1 MDIIRKKSLG
11 YCPNK
16 TLMKN
21 FTVIFSFLL
30 PLIILY
36 VLFPESFQYTW
47 VGRLQYIIFFWL
59 FLLELALAWRELQP
73 KLGLSYRTR
82 TIAILFVMT
91 IPTAYV
97 VATSFFG
104 LKAAVVELG
113 KFAGV
118 PYKTFGDFLVQYDWP
133 MIVEYIVLAASFTTT
148 IFLAYGKV
156 GLRKILIAPFFLW
169 ATAFFFV
176 INTAAPYGIMWELQA
191 FVPFTARSSATVL
204 GWLGYQTLTSETS
217 SVFFGPGMILVT
229 FIEGSVS
236 SFAVTVYWPSAG
248 IQSLFIYTLT
258 ILLFIRNVSLSLWRK
273 ITYICIGAAGT
284 FAVNVLR
291 IATICVIG
299 LKVSSVAAQH
309 FHDYY
314 GELFFISWMLVY
326 LAMILYGSKIVAKA
340 RNSATL
346 IFRMTKRRAPLFI

>member
-1 MDIIRKKSLG
+1 MDIVRKKVSDIVH
-11 YCPNK
+11 NK
-16 TLMKN
+16 TLMRN

-47 VGRLQYIIFFWL
+47 KGRVQFIIFFWL

-82 TIAILFVMT
+82 TIAILLVMT

-118 PYKTFGDFLVQYDWP
+118 PYKTFGDFWVQDAWP
-133 MIVEYIVLAASFTTT
+133 LTVEYIVLAASFTTT
-148 IFLAYGKV
+148 VFLAYAKV
-156 GLRKILIAPFFLW
+156 GLRKILIAQFFLW
-169 ATAFFFV
+169 ATAFFYV
-176 INTAAPYGIMWELQA
+176 IDTAAPMGVIWELQA

-217 SVFFGPGMILVT
+217 SGLFGPGTILVT
-229 FIEGSVS
+229 FREGSA
-236 SFAVTVYWPSAG
+236 FAVTVYWPSAG
-248 IQSLFIYTLT
+248 IHSLFIYTLT

-273 ITYICIGAAGT
+273 ITYVCIGAVGT

-299 LKVSSVAAQH
+299 LKVGSVAAQH

-314 GELFFISWMLVY
+314 GELFFISWMLIY

-340 RNSATL
+340 RNFATS
-346 IFRMTKRRAPLFI
+346 IFRMTKRRTPLFT